1 LEIGDW
7 RLEIGD
13 WRLEIGDWRL
23 EIGDWRLE
31 IGDWRL
37 DRGGEAGDMDVD
49 TKMGELIAAM
59 PGVII
64 NLESAVGKR
73 MRGAS
78 GVK

>member
-1 LEIGDW
+1 M
-7 RLEIGD
+7 
-13 WRLEIGDWRL
+13 EIGDWRL

-64 NLESAVGKR
+64 KGKTKPLVACMGMSCPCFPR
-73 MRGAS
+73 QLTIR
-78 GVK
+78 